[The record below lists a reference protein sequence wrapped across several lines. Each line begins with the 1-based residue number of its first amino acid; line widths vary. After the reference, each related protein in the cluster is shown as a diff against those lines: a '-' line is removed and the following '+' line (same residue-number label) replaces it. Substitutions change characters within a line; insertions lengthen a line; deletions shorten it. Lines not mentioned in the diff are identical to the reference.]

1 MTAGTTTSD
10 AANTIAVGTLANA
23 QPPLRPRRQR
33 STGSVVASSI
43 TYAIL
48 VVIAVIYIAPFLI
61 QLATSFKTDA
71 DATANPVSL
80 VPETWTTAAYTKLFL
95 NSDFPT
101 WFKNSIIV
109 TVFVTAGRVFFN
121 SLAGY
126 ALARLHFRGRGV
138 VFAGLVAVMSVP
150 VVVLLIPKF
159 LVINQL
165 GIYDSY
171 AGMIVPLLTD
181 AAGVFIMKNFFE
193 SIPASVEEQAR
204 IDGAGT
210 FRVFWSIVLPMAR
223 PALITIVILSFQ
235 GSWNELAHFIVS
247 TQDPSLTTLTKGV
260 AGLASGQLSQGS
272 QYPIKLAAAA
282 IMTIPVAVLFFIFQ
296 RRIMNTS
303 EGAVKE

>member
-1 MTAGTTTSD
+1 MTATAEVAPSGATQSPV
-10 AANTIAVGTLANA
+10 A
-23 QPPLRPRRQR
+23 PPRPPRPRR
-33 STGSVVASSI
+33 STGSLAASAV

-48 VVIAVIYIAPFLI
+48 VVLALVYILPFLI
-61 QLATSFKTDA
+61 QVATAFKTDA
-71 DATANPVSL
+71 DAAANPIALIPS
-80 VPETWTTAAYTKLFL
+80 PFTTAALERLFL
-95 NSDFPT
+95 NSDFPV
-101 WFKNSIIV
+101 WIANSVVV
-109 TVFVTAGRVFFN
+109 TVFVTAGRVFFD

-138 VFAGLVAVMSVP
+138 VFAGLVAIMSVP
-150 VVVLLIPKF
+150 MVVLLIPKF

-171 AGMIVPLLTD
+171 TGMILPLLTD
-181 AAGVFIMKNFFE
+181 AAGVFIMKGFFE

-247 TQDPSLTTLTKGV
+247 TQDPALTTLTKGV
-260 AGLASGQLSQGS
+260 AGLASGQLSQGT
-272 QYPIKLAAAA
+272 QYPLKLAAAA

-296 RRIMNTS
+296 RRIMNSS